1 MKVRGGEQGATP
13 ENVWILARH
22 GADAAIITPY
32 GYAFSADRAKDL
44 TAFVYTD
51 RPVYRPGHTVH
62 IKAVIRKKV
71 GDTLDLPDAGTIAIT
86 VTDADNKTVFKQD
99 LPVSAHGTIT
109 ADLTLDADSLP

>member
-1 MKVRGGEQGATP
+1 MADVALWADGQLQSSGKTGTDGLAIADHESARRRRRAPTP

-22 GADAAIITPY
+22 GADTAIVTPY
-32 GYAFSADRAKDL
+32 GYAFSSDRTTDL

-71 GDTLDLPDAGTIAIT
+71 GDTLDLPDANTIE
-86 VTDADNKTVFKQD
+86 
-99 LPVSAHGTIT
+99 
-109 ADLTLDADSLP
+109 LDSHRCR